1 LRTQTQNVMEQLT
14 AFADGEALAAVQR
27 RVEMLKSQGVYQE
40 LIVEYMDVQ
49 QVVVWEGRRAGAL
62 AREKYTLCTY
72 RLAADG
78 DRLVDETMFEGDI
91 VYGLI
96 YRDSRWKV
104 TIVREVG

>member
-1 LRTQTQNVMEQLT
+1 
-14 AFADGEALAAVQR
+14 
-27 RVEMLKSQGVYQE
+27 VYQE
-40 LIVEYMDVQ
+40 LIVEYLDVQ

-62 AREKYTLCTY
+62 AREKYTLRTY
-72 RLAADG
+72 RLAADR

-104 TIVREVG
+104 TIVREAG